1 MARRGR
7 VVGVSTYP
15 GQERPLALSPTDSL
29 QHLHVLG
36 PTGAGKSTLLLNL
49 IVQDIAAG
57 RGVVV
62 IDPKGDLIEEVL
74 QRVPEK
80 RTG

>member
-1 MARRGR
+1 MRL
-7 VVGVSTYP
+7 
-15 GQERPLALSPTDSL
+15 QDSL

-36 PTGAGKSTLLLNL
+36 PTGTGKSTLLLNL

-62 IDPKGDLIEEVL
+62 IDPKGDLVEEVL
-74 QRVPEK
+74 RRVPEE
-80 RTG
+80 RADDVVVLDPADETAAGRA